1 MPIYSYRPAAQLRQ
15 ALLDGAE
22 LALIDLREEAEFARN
37 HPLFAANLPLSKL
50 ELEIFR
56 RVPRLTTPITVY
68 DNGEG
73 LAEQAVERLQNWGYQ
88 DVALLE
94 GGLQGWQRSGGEL
107 FQDVNSPSKAFG
119 ELVESKRHTPSLSA
133 EEVKDLINGQQE
145 VVIVDARRFDEY
157 QTMNIPGS
165 ISVPGAELALR
176 IEGLLPS
183 PQTTVIV
190 NCAGRTRSII
200 GTQSL
205 RNAGLPNPVY
215 ALRNGTIGWTLA
227 GFELEHG
234 QQRRYDTDFHAS
246 TERVAQVKQL
256 AERAGVI
263 FIDSDTV
270 KRWQRQPERTT
281 YLFDVRSPEE
291 YAAGHLP
298 QSVSAPGGQLVQETD
313 HFASVRGARIVLIA
327 DDEIRAPI
335 TASWLAQMGW
345 EVAVLNDVRR
355 DDFNERGTPAIS
367 VPPGPQ
373 AEEISPQQLADQLRE
388 PGTVVLDFTT
398 SVNYVSRHIPGAY
411 WLVRSQLRQALE
423 TIPSAK
429 RYVVTCG
436 SSLLARYAVPEV
448 AALTGK
454 PVQLLS
460 GGTLAWISAG
470 LALEHGETHLA
481 TPRSDRYRR
490 PYEGTDNSPAAM
502 QAYLDW
508 EFGLVDQ
515 LARDGTHGFKVL

>member
-1 MPIYSYRPAAQLRQ
+1 
-15 ALLDGAE
+15 
-22 LALIDLREEAEFARN
+22 
-37 HPLFAANLPLSKL
+37 
-50 ELEIFR
+50 
-56 RVPRLTTPITVY
+56 
-68 DNGEG
+68 
-73 LAEQAVERLQNWGYQ
+73 
-88 DVALLE
+88 
-94 GGLQGWQRSGGEL
+94 
-107 FQDVNSPSKAFG
+107 
-119 ELVESKRHTPSLSA
+119 
-133 EEVKDLINGQQE
+133 
-145 VVIVDARRFDEY
+145 
-157 QTMNIPGS
+157 MNIPGS
-165 ISVPGAELALR
+165 ISVPGGELALR
-176 IEGLLPS
+176 IEGLIPS
-183 PQTTVIV
+183 SQATVIV

-227 GFELEHG
+227 GYDLERG
-234 QQRRYDTDFHAS
+234 QQRRYDADFRAPA
-246 TERVAQVKQL
+246 ERAAAVRQL
-256 AERAGVI
+256 AERAGVA
-263 FIDSDTV
+263 FIDSPTLQ
-270 KRWQRQPERTT
+270 RWLRQPARTT

-298 QSVSAPGGQLVQETD
+298 LSVSAPGGQLVQETD

-345 EVAVLNDVRR
+345 EVAVLR
-355 DDFNERGTPAIS
+355 DARAEDFSERGTPAGR

-373 AEEISPQQLADQLRE
+373 VEEIAPQQLAAQLRE

-398 SVNYVSRHIPGAY
+398 SANYVARHIPGAY

-423 TIPSAK
+423 VLPSAE

-460 GGTLAWISAG
+460 GGTLAWIDAG

-481 TPRSDRYRR
+481 TPCSDRYQR

-508 EFGLVDQ
+508 EFGLVEQ
-515 LARDGTHGFKVL
+515 LKRDGTHGFKVL